1 MSLFYL
7 LIALAIGFGIPIQT
21 AINSRLRSYV
31 LSPFVASFISFLVGT
46 IFLSFVTLLTKQTLL
61 IPAETFISAPWW
73 LWIGGLLG
81 VIGLTANILLFPK
94 LGGVQ
99 TVILPILGQIFA
111 SMMIDHFGFF
121 GSPVIPF
128 SLIRALGVLLLILG
142 ILAVIALPGYLRKRK
157 GHVPETTESGRL
169 PFQLFGI
176 LAGTMMAMQSAIN
189 GRLGAVLES
198 PIHAAFI
205 SFLVGLILLFI
216 TITFFLRK
224 LQNVKLALGKSK
236 PKWIW
241 IGGIIGSFF
250 VLTMA
255 ALVPILG
262 TGLVVVAGLFGQ
274 LVCSIAIDQFG
285 WFGARK
291 SPTTGI
297 QLLGLVLMVVG
308 VILIKLV

>member
-1 MSLFYL
+1 MLYL
-7 LIALAIGFGIPIQT
+7 IIAFVIGLGIPIQT

-31 LSPFVASFISFLVGT
+31 LSPFVASFISFFVGT
-46 IFLSFVTLLTKQTLL
+46 IFLSIVTLLTKHTLL
-61 IPAETFISAPWW
+61 IPAEVFTASPWW
-73 LWIGGLLG
+73 LWTGGLLG
-81 VIGLTANILLFPK
+81 VIGLTGNILLFPK

-99 TVILPILGQIFA
+99 TVILPILGQILA
-111 SMMIDHFGFF
+111 SMMIDHFGLF
-121 GSPVIPF
+121 GSPVILF

-142 ILAVIALPGYLRKRK
+142 MFAVIALPGYLRKRK
-157 GHVPETTESGRL
+157 GQVPEVTESGRL
-169 PFQLFGI
+169 PFQMFGI
-176 LAGTMMAMQSAIN
+176 LAGAMMATQSAIN

-205 SFLVGLILLFI
+205 SFLVGVILLFI
-216 TITFFLRK
+216 ITLVLRQ
-224 LQNVKLALGKSK
+224 LGHVKLAFGKNK

-241 IGGIIGSFF
+241 LGGIIGSFF

-262 TGLVVVAGLFGQ
+262 TGLVVVIVLFGQ

-285 WFGARK
+285 WFDARK

-297 QLLGLVLMVVG
+297 QICGLVLMIAG

>member
-1 MSLFYL
+1 MLYL
-7 LIALAIGFGIPIQT
+7 IIAFVIGLGIPIQT

-46 IFLSFVTLLTKQTLL
+46 IFLSIVTLLTKHTLL
-61 IPAETFISAPWW
+61 IPAEVFTASPWW
-73 LWIGGLLG
+73 LWAGGLLG
-81 VIGLTANILLFPK
+81 VIGLTGNILLFPK

-99 TVILPILGQIFA
+99 TVILPILGQILA
-111 SMMIDHFGFF
+111 SMMIDHFGLF

-142 ILAVIALPGYLRKRK
+142 MFAVIALPGYLRKRK
-157 GHVPETTESGRL
+157 GQVPEVTESGRL

-176 LAGTMMAMQSAIN
+176 LAGAMMATQSAIN

-205 SFLVGLILLFI
+205 SFLVGVILLFI
-216 TITFFLRK
+216 ITLILRQ
-224 LQNVKLALGKSK
+224 LSQVKLAFGKNK

-241 IGGIIGSFF
+241 LGGIIGSFF

-262 TGLVVVAGLFGQ
+262 TGLVVVIVLFGQ

-285 WFGARK
+285 WFDARK
-291 SPTTGI
+291 SPTTGL
-297 QLLGLVLMVVG
+297 QVCGLVLMIAG